1 MSLGSN
7 RVLIEKIID
16 KKKQKQFQAHCTF
29 APLNVEQ
36 LSQSIKH
43 KKMCVTLLQKK
54 GMNHCY
60 GIYSLFP
67 GQSEQLLLCTDW
79 WQAPLCFSVD
89 QCRRCRWGTEM
100 GGKIKLLGES
110 SGSESPQD
118 RVAPSGQ
125 CPTWHWCTVSIPAA
139 EGIQMVQ
146 KREDEMEWVRGKG
159 GFDGL

>member
-1 MSLGSN
+1 MW
-7 RVLIEKIID
+7 
-16 KKKQKQFQAHCTF
+16 
-29 APLNVEQ
+29 
-36 LSQSIKH
+36 
-43 KKMCVTLLQKK
+43 VTLLQNK

-79 WQAPLCFSVD
+79 WQAPLCFSLLRTSISVSGAGEEL
-89 QCRRCRWGTEM
+89 RWN
-100 GGKIKLLGES
+100 GKTKLLGKS

-125 CPTWHWCTVSIPAA
+125 CPTWHWCTVSILAA

-146 KREDEMEWVRGKG
+146 KREDEMEWVREEGGRMVCNESKWKALTLLIILFFTFIHIWLRERCTMGK
-159 GFDGL
+159 FNKETIRN